1 LRRNIMKKIIIMT
14 VVLLFVSGSAGAA
27 NIILEFKAQY
37 FSPSD
42 EAFQDIYGGGVMY
55 GGEVSI
61 GVWKGLELWFGGSY
75 FSREGEL
82 TFTKEKSEL
91 KIIPVGGG
99 VRYRWQGNRL
109 SPYLAAGLGNYQFK
123 ESNPIGEVDEGRMGY
138 SAAIGTYVKVTGG
151 LLIDLYANYS
161 VCEMRPGDF
170 EIDYE
175 INIGGFGAGIGIAF
189 EF

>member
-1 LRRNIMKKIIIMT
+1 MRKILGVI
-14 VVLLFVSGSAGAA
+14 VVLLCASGTASAA

-42 EAFQDIYGGGVMY
+42 EVFRDIYGGGVMY

-61 GVWKGLELWFGGSY
+61 RVWKGLEVWFGGSS

-82 TFTKEKSEL
+82 TFTREKTEL
-91 KIIPVGGG
+91 KITPMGGG
-99 VRYRWQGNRL
+99 IRYRWQAKSL
-109 SPYLAAGLGNYQFK
+109 SPYLAAGLGAYQFN
-123 ESNPIGEVDEGRMGY
+123 ESNSIGEAEEVGRAYLAG
-138 SAAIGTYVKVTGG
+138 IGTYLKITKG

-161 VCEMRPGDF
+161 VCELNPGDFAVDF
-170 EIDYE
+170 EID
-175 INIGGFGAGIGIAF
+175 IGGFGAGIGIAY